1 MTDNIEID
9 HVLSAFAKKVAAL
22 VLAEMSDGA
31 PVRARLL
38 DVEKAAIYL
47 GRTEEALQHMIA
59 AGKVPTV
66 RIDRRVALD
75 VQDLDTLI
83 ANHKTR

>member
-1 MTDNIEID
+1 VTDNIEID
-9 HVLSAFAKKVAAL
+9 QFLSAFAKKVAAL
-22 VLAEMSDGA
+22 VLAGMSDGA

-38 DVEKAAIYL
+38 DVEKAAVYL

-83 ANHKTR
+83 NNHKTR